1 MKKILYS
8 VMVLALTATAFTS
21 CEDVPA
27 PYSITYE
34 DKPTPTPP
42 SGNAVNTEATAFTV
56 AEAVQKIA
64 ASNGGTTTAYV
75 KGIISE
81 VTSFNATY
89 GSITYYISDNG
100 TDKTLQIY
108 SGLNKGKA
116 KFTGK
121 GDLNVGDEVV
131 VLGDLKAFT
140 NEAGTVINE
149 MDKNNQIV
157 SIKKTATP
165 PASTDLNTKETAWT
179 TAETV
184 QKINAGTTGKAY
196 VKGTISSD
204 PTFNPKYGS
213 YTYYLSDNGTDQA
226 LQVFSGL
233 NVGGVKFTGEEL
245 KKGMVVIVK
254 GDIKKYTK
262 ADGSSI
268 PEIDKNNE
276 IVEIVSGGTTPTP
289 PPTPMPEIKELTV
302 SGALVKATDMGFAD
316 KAETTPVKTSDG
328 TTITFGKGTG
338 SNPPKFYG
346 GNYASIRM
354 YANNTIK
361 LEAAKKI
368 TKIVIVTGSPYT
380 KDGKTT
386 YYNGN
391 TEAYA
396 EGDGTKVNIVK
407 DSDTQITFS
416 GLNSETVTITNAFT
430 SNSGGT
436 QLRLVS
442 IAITYA
448 N

>member
-27 PYSITYE
+27 PYSINYE
-34 DKPTPTPP
+34 EKGNPTTPTN
-42 SGNAVNTEATAFTV
+42 NAVNTEATAFTV

-81 VTSFNATY
+81 VTSFNSTY

-100 TDKTLQIY
+100 TDKTLQIF
-108 SGLNKGKA
+108 SGLNTAKA
-116 KFTGK
+116 KFAAQT
-121 GDLNVGDEVV
+121 DLNVGDTVV
-131 VLGDLKAFT
+131 VLGDLKAYT
-140 NEAGTVINE
+140 NKAGTVINE
-149 MDKNNQIV
+149 MDKNSQIV
-157 SIKKTATP
+157 SIKKNTTP
-165 PASTDLNTKETAWT
+165 PATDLNTKETAWT
-179 TAETV
+179 TTEAV
-184 QKINAGTTGKAY
+184 QKINNGTTGKAY

-204 PTFNPKYGS
+204 PTFNSKYGS

-233 NVGGVKFTGEEL
+233 NVGGAKFTGNEL
-245 KKGMVVIVK
+245 QKGMVVIVK

-262 ADGSSI
+262 TDGTSI

-276 IVEIVSGGTTPTP
+276 IVEIISGGTTPTP
-289 PPTPMPEIKELTV
+289 PISTELNEI
-302 SGALVKATDMGFAD
+302 SASSALVQATEMGFTD
-316 KAETTPVKTSDG
+316 KKPATAIKTSDG
-328 TTITFGKGTG
+328 VTITFGKGSG
-338 SNPPKFYG
+338 SSAPTYYAG
-346 GNYASIRM
+346 TYASVRM

-361 LEAAKKI
+361 IEAAKKI
-368 TKIVIVTGSPYT
+368 TKIVIVTSSPFT

-386 YYNGN
+386 YYNAN
-391 TEAYA
+391 AEAYA
-396 EGDGTKVNIVK
+396 EGDGTKVTVVK
-407 DSDTQITFS
+407 DSDTQITFT

-430 SNSGGT
+430 SNSGGI

-442 IAITYA
+442 IAVTYA